1 MGRIVKRLSQTKVAH
16 SKGFTIVEL
25 LIVVVIIG
33 ILAAIVIVAYNGI
46 SQRAVVSNDKVTLI
60 QLASKSEVYKTLN
73 SDTYAPSLSTL
84 GVNGAGITYSVGGA
98 GYCASMVAG
107 NATYYVSN
115 TQATP
120 IQGVCPFI
128 SGSFIQTATSAN
140 CPGSMTLAVDA
151 RDNLTYWIQKMAD
164 GKCWMLTNL
173 AYAGGGTNT
182 YGDTKTVTQD
192 PGAGLPTFTQPGY
205 YIPSGANPTTNP
217 TNPSTS
223 TTGIGQ
229 YGYLYNWC
237 AAMGGQATAACANAA
252 TPTPDTTISI
262 CPSGWRLPTSNSGE
276 FTALNNA
283 VNGGSSSTDVG
294 LRSSWIAQYSGQWG
308 SGFSNQ
314 DTKGFYWSSTHYPVS
329 NANDLYFF
337 NTNSSPNDAS
347 TKTYGFAMRCIA
359 I

>member
-1 MGRIVKRLSQTKVAH
+1 MIVKRLSQTEVAQT
-16 SKGFTIVEL
+16 KGFTIVEL
-25 LIVVVIIG
+25 LIVIVVIG
-33 ILAAIVIVAYNGI
+33 ILAAITIVSYNGI
-46 SQRAVVSNDKVTLI
+46 SQQALVSNDKLTLN
-60 QLASKSEVYKTLN
+60 QLAKKAEIYKTSN
-73 SDTYAPSLSTL
+73 SEAYAPSLSTL
-84 GVNGAGITYSVGGA
+84 GFNGAGVVYSGGGA

-115 TQATP
+115 TQTTP
-120 IQGVCPFI
+120 IQGFCPFI
-128 SGSFIQTATSAN
+128 AGSFIQTATSAN
-140 CPGSMTLAVDA
+140 CPGSMTLAVDG
-151 RDNLTYWIQKMAD
+151 RDNLTYWIQKMSD
-164 GKCWMLTNL
+164 SKCWMLTNL

-182 YGDTKTVTQD
+182 YGDIKTITQD
-192 PGAGLPTFTQPGY
+192 PGVGSPTFTQPGY

-237 AAMGGQATAACANAA
+237 AAMGGQATAACANAT

-276 FTALNNA
+276 FTALNTA
-283 VNGGSSSTDVG
+283 VNGGSSSTDAG

-314 DTKGFYWSSTHYPVS
+314 GTKGFYWSSTHYPVS

-347 TKTYGFAMRCIA
+347 TKTYGFAVRCIA